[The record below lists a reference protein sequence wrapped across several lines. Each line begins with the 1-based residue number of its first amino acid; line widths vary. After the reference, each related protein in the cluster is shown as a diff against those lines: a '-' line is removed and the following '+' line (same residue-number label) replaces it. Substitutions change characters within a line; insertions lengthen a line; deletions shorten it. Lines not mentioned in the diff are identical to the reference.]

1 VLTKNSLSQTS
12 IWAPNELKIDAI
24 IRVSETFGTLV
35 SLEVPEQQRVAA
47 RIDNAEFLEPLM
59 GTWPESL
66 EGPVMVSLGSGVW
79 EKRESGFERE
89 WEWGF
94 RGLRGLEG

>member
-1 VLTKNSLSQTS
+1 MLTRNSLSQTS

-24 IRVSETFGTLV
+24 VRVSETFGTLE

-47 RIDNAEFLEPLM
+47 RIDSAEFLEPLM

-79 EKRESGFERE
+79 EKRDSGFERE

-94 RGLRGLEG
+94 RGLRGL

>member
-1 VLTKNSLSQTS
+1 M
-12 IWAPNELKIDAI
+12 
-24 IRVSETFGTLV
+24 
-35 SLEVPEQQRVAA
+35 AA

-66 EGPVMVSLGSGVW
+66 EGPVMVSLGSGFW
-79 EKRESGFERE
+79 EKREIGFERE